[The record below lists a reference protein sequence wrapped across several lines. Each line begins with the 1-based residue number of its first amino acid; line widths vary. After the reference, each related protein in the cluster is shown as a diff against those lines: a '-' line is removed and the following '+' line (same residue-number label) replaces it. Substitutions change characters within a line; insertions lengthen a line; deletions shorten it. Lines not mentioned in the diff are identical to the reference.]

1 MKQRLEQAQIEE
13 IKDRL
18 GFDRRLV
25 EFYFSAEYLRDD
37 EVMEE
42 LIAVVRAE
50 VDPKLIRSIQNGK
63 APHEL
68 LAGAAG
74 TGGLLL
80 NPREDF
86 FSLFGELWVA
96 CLGALSL
103 KLDKRELR
111 KAVRQ
116 GKRTVIAA
124 VQKSR
129 LGPEISKDRRKVSRK
144 NRRRE

>member
-1 MKQRLEQAQIEE
+1 MKLRLEKAQIEE
-13 IKDRL
+13 IKDGL

-25 EFYFSAEYLRDD
+25 EFYFSAEFLSDD
-37 EVMEE
+37 EVVEE

-50 VDPKLIRSIQNGK
+50 VDPKLIRTIQNGK

-68 LAGAAG
+68 LVGAAG

-86 FSLFGELWVA
+86 FSLFGELWTA
-96 CLGALSL
+96 CLGALSI
-103 KLDKRELR
+103 KMDKRELR

-129 LGPEISKDRRKVSRK
+129 LGPKISKDRRKVSRK
-144 NRRRE
+144 DPSRE